1 MASNSGSF
9 SVTGVVL
16 LLISLCLIVGFMYL
30 LAINMKYIKELNY
43 KIKIVMR
50 AAFEKDSPLHKF
62 KKNIE
67 KSKLNDKSLE
77 NDFGQETYK
86 GINPQEVLNILKKL
100 AEKGRSARF

>member
-1 MASNSGSF
+1 
-9 SVTGVVL
+9 
-16 LLISLCLIVGFMYL
+16 
-30 LAINMKYIKELNY
+30 
-43 KIKIVMR
+43 MR

-100 AEKGRSARF
+100 AEKGRSARFWDIYKLVMEKYNHLLMWPFTRKSEYK